1 MNNAIGIDIGGSKTA
16 IGLID
21 LDTGHVLTEEVFDTP
36 DLAETRQP
44 YVDRMRTIA
53 ARLREEAEVSKI
65 GIGLCEL
72 VDNQGRIVS
81 AHRVRVTEA
90 QLHEAFY
97 DYETVII
104 ESDVHAAALAEAKF
118 GAGRDMKQWVY
129 VNAGTGISSVL
140 MKGSDC
146 YNGAH
151 GWAICLG
158 MSPIDLANGRQRGEP
173 DIIEDRAGGAG
184 LVREAREAGLAFD
197 SAADLIAA
205 AERGETKAAGVL
217 ARGGH
222 ILGNAIGLLVNML
235 DPQRVVVG
243 GGLVSFDGPYWR
255 ALDDAARV
263 SIWHRPAKDVE
274 IQQSLLK
281 SRAGMIGAALANGR
295 L

>member
-1 MNNAIGIDIGGSKTA
+1 MSNAIGIDIGGSKTA
-16 IGLID
+16 VGLIN
-21 LDTGHVLTEEVFDTP
+21 LDTGNVLAEEVFDTP
-36 DLAETRQP
+36 DLSETGQP
-44 YVDRMRTIA
+44 YVDRLQAIVAHM
-53 ARLREEAEVSKI
+53 REEAEVSKI

-81 AHRVRVTEA
+81 AHRVDVTDA
-90 QLHEAFY
+90 QLRDAFY
-97 DYETVII
+97 DFETVVI
-104 ESDVHAAALAEAKF
+104 ESDVHAAALAEARF

-140 MKGSDC
+140 MRGSDC

-158 MSPIDLANGRQRGEP
+158 MSPIDLANGRDSGAP

-184 LVREAREAGLAFD
+184 LVREAREAGLAFET
-197 SAADLIAA
+197 AADLIAA
-205 AERGETKAAGVL
+205 AARGETKATRVL
-217 ARGGH
+217 EKGGH
-222 ILGNAIGLLVNML
+222 VLGNAIGFLVNML

-255 ALDDAARV
+255 AIGETARS
-263 SIWHRPAKDVE
+263 SIWHRPAKDVP
-274 IQQSLLK
+274 ILQSLLK
-281 SRAGMIGAALANGR
+281 GRAGMIGAALANGR